1 MKHCVKV
8 VVMRSGCWPIEN
20 NKCYIKMDAEL
31 LIKEVQFQSNK
42 EEGGG
47 VDNAGTNRDD
57 NAA

>member
-1 MKHCVKV
+1 
-8 VVMRSGCWPIEN
+8 MRSGCWPIEN

-31 LIKEVQFQSNK
+31 LIKVVQFQSNK

-47 VDNAGTNRDD
+47 RGGGGVDNAGTKRDD